1 MEIKITE
8 DDVSGA
14 IRLDHMN
21 FVPFSLR
28 LEGGGDSLLI
38 NNILSNISNKR
49 GVSTPLDGEYIVSG
63 TYQILDEGRDYVE
76 HRIVDGKHRVSTLV
90 ENRLC
95 ISNAHCPGRLKYFME
110 YLCNKFKTRHVL
122 FYNIMN
128 MSVWRLRGF
137 NVIEI
142 VDPIL
147 DEVVTCLE
155 GYWEETD
162 SNGQRIN

>member
-1 MEIKITE
+1 MIQIIDE
-8 DDVSGA
+8 DVSGA
-14 IRLDHMN
+14 IILTKQTTDNRHQTLNPSPSSVVRRLFPD

-28 LEGGGDSLLI
+28 
-38 NNILSNISNKR
+38 
-49 GVSTPLDGEYIVSG
+49 LDGEYIVSG
-63 TYQILDEGRDYVE
+63 TYQIL
-76 HRIVDGKHRVSTLV
+76 

-95 ISNAHCPGRLKYFME
+95 ISNAHCPGRLKYFIE
-110 YLCNKFKTRHVL
+110 YLCNKFKTRHIL

-155 GYWEETD
+155 GYWEMNDCDCDCDCDCEEEKK
-162 SNGQRIN
+162 